1 MTESTTSPRESGAH
15 ISESGGPS
23 WDGVVRWGGWSLFA
37 AAALLVVVVVGV
49 AITGQELPVP
59 AEEALDSPGTATAL
73 FVVAALGDVLL
84 APGAIAL
91 YLALKE
97 TDRTR
102 MLLATVLLL
111 LATPM
116 FLASRGPII
125 SMSQLSDSH
134 QGATDEAA
142 RSSYLAAA
150 EFGIDLQNTYSTMA
164 VILLSVGSIIAGT
177 VMLTSGMFGRPIAYV
192 TIAAGVC
199 STFTPFIV
207 IMGGPWASRSSARTR
222 GGMAIGC
229 RFEAGPTS
237 RPTCA
242 VNATTPWLPR
252 TLSQITEIDEP

>member
-37 AAALLVVVVVGV
+37 AAALLVVFVVGV

-73 FVVAALGDVLL
+73 FVVAALGEVLL

-207 IMGGPWASRSSARTR
+207 IMGGPVGIAFVGLALGAVWPLGVGLKLARR
-222 GGMAIGC
+222 HD
-229 RFEAGPTS
+229 
-237 RPTCA
+237 RP
-242 VNATTPWLPR
+242 V
-252 TLSQITEIDEP
+252 Q